1 MGTISPK
8 DFLKNLSHLGCVAF
22 GVMQCRGYITTTT
35 TKETEVAEILK
46 LKLVLLSKQKG
57 WNKVKEKRLSKTESV
72 LLKNFSLKQV
82 SIVSVTEKS

>member
-46 LKLVLLSKQKG
+46 LKLVILSKQKG
-57 WNKVKEKRLSKTESV
+57 WNKVKEKRLSKTETV
-72 LLKNFSLKQV
+72 L
-82 SIVSVTEKS
+82 

>member
-1 MGTISPK
+1 
-8 DFLKNLSHLGCVAF
+8 
-22 GVMQCRGYITTTT
+22 MQCRGYITTTT

-46 LKLVLLSKQKG
+46 LKLVILSKQKG

>member
-35 TKETEVAEILK
+35 TTTKETEVAEILK
-46 LKLVLLSKQKG
+46 LKLVILSKQKG
-57 WNKVKEKRLSKTESV
+57 WNKVKEKRLSKTETV
-72 LLKNFSLKQV
+72 L
-82 SIVSVTEKS
+82 